1 MQGYEE
7 YTIAELLL
15 KMQQHCL
22 TSEQLTSWYLAR
34 IEQFDAGE
42 NGLNSVLEKNPDALA
57 IAKQRDLERSQGRLL
72 GPLHGIPVLIKDN
85 IDTADKMHTSAGSLA
100 LANSYAGQD
109 AKIVSR
115 LREAGAVLLGKTN
128 MTEFANY
135 ISTENMPD
143 GYSSRG
149 GQVLHPYGKQFDP
162 SGSST
167 GSGVAVSANFC
178 TVAVGTD
185 TCASVFSPAQSNGIV
200 GLRPSVGSI
209 SQQGIIPIC
218 DALDTAGPMAR
229 TVRDAARLYDVLA
242 DPDHRIFQSESEEE
256 FFKSASLSG
265 KRIGICR
272 AKQVSETEERLLQ
285 RTVLQLTQL
294 GAQVTEFSKPQT
306 RHTPRDIM
314 KYEFQRC
321 MDSYLSTLPHS
332 DVNSLEEIVSYNL
345 AHASTALRYGQGLFL
360 EAIECAG
367 DPEGYAL
374 VKKNVQEDRAQ
385 AYQELESYDAVI
397 LSDYNT
403 HLGPYW
409 NCPEIT
415 IPCGL
420 RDDGAPQG
428 LFLIAKPFEEAKL
441 FKIAYAIEQGFG
453 ERIPPNL
460 FKK

>member
-1 MQGYEE
+1 
-7 YTIAELLL
+7 
-15 KMQQHCL
+15 MQQHCL

-57 IAKQRDLERSQGRLL
+57 IAKQRDLERSQGRIL

-115 LREAGAVLLGKTN
+115 LRKAGAVLLGKTN

-135 ISTENMPD
+135 ISTENMPN

-178 TVAVGTD
+178 AVAVGTD

-218 DALDTAGPMAR
+218 DTLDLSLIHISQAAGLTVKTDKLDALR
-229 TVRDAARLYDVLA
+229 
-242 DPDHRIFQSESEEE
+242 
-256 FFKSASLSG
+256 
-265 KRIGICR
+265 KRILEYAR
-272 AKQVSETEERLLQ
+272 
-285 RTVLQLTQL
+285 RTNDYMPVTQL
-294 GAQVTEFSKPQT
+294 RIDCVLSPSQATLDLIREQ
-306 RHTPRDIM
+306 
-314 KYEFQRC
+314 
-321 MDSYLSTLPHS
+321 YLS
-332 DVNSLEEIVSYNL
+332 
-345 AHASTALRYGQGLFL
+345 
-360 EAIECAG
+360 
-367 DPEGYAL
+367 
-374 VKKNVQEDRAQ
+374 
-385 AYQELESYDAVI
+385 
-397 LSDYNT
+397 
-403 HLGPYW
+403 
-409 NCPEIT
+409 
-415 IPCGL
+415 
-420 RDDGAPQG
+420 
-428 LFLIAKPFEEAKL
+428 LIH
-441 FKIAYAIEQGFG
+441 I
-453 ERIPPNL
+453 
-460 FKK
+460 